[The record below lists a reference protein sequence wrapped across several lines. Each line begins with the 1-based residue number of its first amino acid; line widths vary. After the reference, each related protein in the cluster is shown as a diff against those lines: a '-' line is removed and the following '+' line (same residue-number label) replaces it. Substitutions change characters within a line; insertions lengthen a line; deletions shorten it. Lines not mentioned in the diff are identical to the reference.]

1 MTNTASI
8 ATALR
13 RDSIALR
20 HCAEADA
27 AFLRH
32 LYGTTRDDEMR
43 MVSWTDE
50 EKRWFLDMQFT
61 AQRTHYEEHYPD
73 CEFLVIELDRRPV
86 GRLYVDRGEEDI
98 RITDIALLPEFRC
111 RGIGRRLLAYLVE
124 RAGASGMG
132 EAYLEVRPSNTGAI
146 RLYQSLG
153 FEQVGI
159 RRGYYQ
165 AVGGREDA
173 AVLKLPLRGRRLT
186 ST

>member
-1 MTNTASI
+1 MTNTAAI

-43 MVSWTDE
+43 VISWTDE

-98 RITDIALLPEFRC
+98 RITDIALLPEFRR
-111 RGIGRRLLAYLVE
+111 RGIGRLLIEEILAEGWCTGKAVTIHIEHDNPARRLYDRLGFRHVHTHRPVPPHGMA
-124 RAGASGMG
+124 RQAGAPRV
-132 EAYLEVRPSNTGAI
+132 E
-146 RLYQSLG
+146 
-153 FEQVGI
+153 
-159 RRGYYQ
+159 
-165 AVGGREDA
+165 GRSWIW
-173 AVLKLPLRGRRLT
+173 LP
-186 ST
+186 